1 MTLSSVSTLTLGTST
16 LESVHRIQTA
26 LSQDQVEATTG
37 QYADLGLQLGEQA
50 GFELSLRNQSD
61 ALQALTSANSVI
73 STNLTTTQDALN
85 SIAQGAQTTLQN
97 LASWMPNQSSGV
109 SLQSQGMN
117 GLQQLVS
124 LVNTTSNGQYVFAG
138 QNISVPPMSDYS
150 SSSPGMTAIDQAF
163 QATFGMSLNSPG
175 VSTISPSD
183 LQSFLTGAFAN
194 LFQGSSWSQ
203 NWSSASSTNSTAQVA
218 PGQTVETTTSASQP
232 SIQEIT
238 QAYAML
244 AAFGGASLNTS
255 AQQAVVS
262 AASSLFDKGL
272 NDITSTQASIG
283 TVQSQI
289 TDANN
294 MMASQL
300 TLIQTQI
307 GNLDNVDS
315 AQVATN
321 LNTLSTQLQTA
332 YQLTAQLQ
340 KLSLAQ
346 YLLP

>member
-1 MTLSSVSTLTLGTST
+1 MTLSSVSTFTLGTSL
-16 LESVHRIQTA
+16 LEPVQKIQTA
-26 LSQDQVEATTG
+26 LSQDGVEATTG

-61 ALQALTSANSVI
+61 ALQAMTSANSVI

-97 LASWMPNQSSGV
+97 LASWTSNQTSGV
-109 SLQSQGMN
+109 SLQSQGVN
-117 GLQQLVS
+117 GLQQLVP

-138 QNISVPPMSDYS
+138 QNVAVPPMSDYL
-150 SSSPGMTAIDQAF
+150 SSSPGMAAIDQAF
-163 QATFGMSLNSPG
+163 QTTFGISLNSSG

-183 LQSFLTGAFAN
+183 LQNFLTGAFAN
-194 LFQGSSWSQ
+194 LFQGASWSQ
-203 NWSSASSTNSTAQVA
+203 NWSSASSANSTAQVA
-218 PGQTVETTTSASQP
+218 PGQTVETTTSANQP
-232 SIQEIT
+232 GVQEVT
-238 QAYAML
+238 EAYAML
-244 AAFGGASLNTS
+244 AAFGGASLSTA
-255 AQQAVVS
+255 AQQTVVT
-262 AASSLFDKGL
+262 AASSLLGQGL
-272 NDITSTQASIG
+272 NDITSMQASIG
-283 TVQSQI
+283 TTQAQI
-289 TDANN
+289 TDANA

-300 TLIQTQI
+300 TLMQTQI
-307 GNLDNVDS
+307 GDLDNVDS

-321 LNTLSTQLQTA
+321 LSALSTQLQTA